1 MRFIK
6 ALLLE
11 IFRPVVCSLAG
22 IKRAI
27 VFKQLEYRA
36 AKPLKTIKADPNE

>member
-11 IFRPVVCSLAG
+11 IFRPIVCSVAG
-22 IKRAI
+22 ISRAI
-27 VFKQLEYRA
+27 AFKRLEHRA